1 MNIVPDKRFWHDS
14 CHDIHGLCVK
24 VLLSIH
30 DQDILIRLAIECLM
44 ITQLAHLF
52 TVSSIFVDLIDDAI
66 EDNWLTLERSNLNLK
81 WAFCLCWLRRVFVD
95 LYVVRKD

>member
-1 MNIVPDKRFWHDS
+1 VNIVPDERFWHDS

-52 TVSSIFVDLIDDAI
+52 TVSSILVDFIDDAI
-66 EDNWLTLERSNLNLK
+66 ENDRFTLIRPNLNLE
-81 WAFCLCWLRRVFVD
+81 WTFCLGRLRRIFVD
-95 LYVVRKD
+95 FYVVREN

>member
-52 TVSSIFVDLIDDAI
+52 TVSSIFVDFINDAVEDDR
-66 EDNWLTLERSNLNLK
+66 LTLVGPNLK
-81 WAFCLCWLRRVFVD
+81 FKWTFRLGWLRRIFVNF
-95 LYVVRKD
+95 YVIRED